1 MTTKEMVKALY
12 DAFAAGNV
20 PFILESVS
28 EDFTWQ
34 DPCDSSVVPYGG
46 IHKGRSG
53 FGEFFQKLGGSAETM
68 LWEVNDYVC
77 EGNKVVAAG
86 RHGFKTKNTGK
97 SVTADWAMIWTFE
110 EGIPVSGRSY
120 YDTSGVENAF
130 R

>member
-1 MTTKEMVKALY
+1 METKETVKALY
-12 DAFAAGNV
+12 DAFAGGNI

-53 FGEFFQKLGGSAETM
+53 FGEFFQKLGGSTETT
-68 LWEVNDYVC
+68 LWEVNEYVC

-86 RHGFKTKNTGK
+86 HHGFKTKSGDK
-97 SVTADWAMIWTFE
+97 SVATDWAMIWTFK
-110 EGIPVSGRSY
+110 EGIPVAGRAY
-120 YDTSGVENAF
+120 YDTSAVEDAF

>member
-1 MTTKEMVKALY
+1 MATKETVKALY

-20 PFILESVS
+20 PFLLESVS

-46 IHKGRSG
+46 IHKGRTG
-53 FGEFFQKLGGSAETM
+53 FGEFFQKLAGSTETM

-97 SVTADWAMIWTFE
+97 SVTTDWVMIWTFE
-110 EGIPVSGRSY
+110 ESIPVAGRSY
-120 YDTSGVENAF
+120 YDTSGIENAF

>member
-1 MTTKEMVKALY
+1 MTTKETVKALY
-12 DAFAAGNV
+12 DAFATGNI

-53 FGEFFQKLGGSAETM
+53 FSEFFQKLGGSTETT
-68 LWEVNDYVC
+68 LWQVNDYVSG
-77 EGNKVVAAG
+77 GNKVVAAG
-86 RHGFKTKNTGK
+86 RHSITSKSAGK
-97 SVTADWAMIWTFE
+97 SATTDWVMIWTFKDNT
-110 EGIPVSGRSY
+110 PVAGRAY
-120 YDTSGVENAF
+120 YDTSAVEKAF